1 MSSSELPPDDDDD
14 FDDDLDEGLSL
25 EKLSAAFAA
34 AMGGDEPYEVS
45 EEEAPAEPTAEEEES
60 SEEAVARVL
69 ATEEEPDDCELS
81 PRTIL
86 EAMLFVGSPDNSPL
100 SAEKG
105 AARMRGVGVD
115 EIADIVEELNQ
126 AYLEEGCPYEI
137 VSSGGGFRMS
147 LRDEFGRLREKFYG
161 KVREA
166 KLSQPAVDVLALV
179 AYNQNVTREEVD
191 QLRGK
196 PSGPLLNQ
204 LVRRELL
211 QLERSG
217 KGKEKKKTYSTTDRF
232 LEMFRLSSLED
243 LPQPL
248 GLDLED

>member
-1 MSSSELPPDDDDD
+1 MSSSELPPDDDD
-14 FDDDLDEGLSL
+14 FGDDLDEGLSL

-34 AMGGDEPYEVS
+34 AMGGDEPYES
-45 EEEAPAEPTAEEEES
+45 GEEEEPAETEEEDES

-105 AARMRGVGVD
+105 AARMRGVAVD
-115 EIADIVEELNQ
+115 EIADLVEELNQ
-126 AYLEEGCPYEI
+126 AYREEGCPYEI

-147 LRDEFGRLREKFYG
+147 LRDDFGRLREKFYG

-179 AYNQNVTREEVD
+179 AYNQNITREEVD
-191 QLRGK
+191 KMRGK

-211 QLERSG
+211 QLERTG
-217 KGKEKKKTYSTTDRF
+217 KGKEKQKTYSTTDRF
-232 LEMFRLSSLED
+232 LEMFRLTSLED
-243 LPQPL
+243 LPQPQ

>member
-1 MSSSELPPDDDDD
+1 MSSSESQPEDD
-14 FDDDLDEGLSL
+14 FGDDLDEGLSL

-34 AMGGDEPYEVS
+34 AMGGDEPFADAED
-45 EEEAPAEPTAEEEES
+45 AEPSPTEDAEAAPEE
-60 SEEAVARVL
+60 VIDRVL
-69 ATEEEPDDCELS
+69 ASEEEPDDCELS

-100 SAEKG
+100 SAERG

-115 EIADIVEELNQ
+115 EIADLVEELNQ

-137 VSSGGGFRMS
+137 VASGGGFRMT
-147 LRDEFGRLREKFYG
+147 LRDEFWRLREKFYG

-179 AYNQNVTREEVD
+179 AYNQNATREEID
-191 QLRGK
+191 KLRGK

-204 LVRRELL
+204 LVRRQLL
-211 QLERSG
+211 QLERAG
-217 KGKEKKKTYSTTDRF
+217 KGKEKRKTYSTTDRF
-232 LEMFRLSSLED
+232 LKMFRLSSLED
-243 LPQPL
+243 LPQPQ

>member
-1 MSSSELPPDDDDD
+1 MSSSELNHDDD
-14 FDDDLDEGLSL
+14 FGDDLDEGLSL

-34 AMGGDEPYEVS
+34 AMGGDEPYAVS
-45 EEEAPAEPTAEEEES
+45 TDEEETVEPSEAEES
-60 SEEAVARVL
+60 SEDAVARVL

-100 SAEKG
+100 SADRA
-105 AARMRGVGVD
+105 AARMRGVAID
-115 EIADIVEELNQ
+115 EIADLVEELNQ
-126 AYLEEGCPYEI
+126 AYREEGCPYEI
-137 VSSGGGFRMS
+137 VSSGGGFRMT
-147 LRDEFGRLREKFYG
+147 LREDLSRLREKFYG

-191 QLRGK
+191 KMRGK

-211 QLERSG
+211 QLQRTG
-217 KGKEKKKTYSTTDRF
+217 KGKEKQKTYSTTDRF
-232 LEMFRLSSLED
+232 LEMFRLSSLDD
-243 LPQPL
+243 LPQPQ

>member
-1 MSSSELPPDDDDD
+1 MSSSELPPDDDD
-14 FDDDLDEGLSL
+14 FGDDLDEGLSL

-34 AMGGDEPYEVS
+34 AMGGDEPYAVS
-45 EEEAPAEPTAEEEES
+45 EEEETSEPSEEEES
-60 SEEAVARVL
+60 SEEAVARAL
-69 ATEEEPDDCELS
+69 ATQEEPDDCELS

-100 SAEKG
+100 SADKA
-105 AARMRGVGVD
+105 AARMRGVAID
-115 EIADIVEELNQ
+115 EIADLVEELNQ
-126 AYLEEGCPYEI
+126 AYREEGCPYEI
-137 VSSGGGFRMS
+137 VSSGGGFRMT
-147 LRDEFGRLREKFYG
+147 LRDEFTRLREKFYG

-191 QLRGK
+191 KMRGK

-211 QLERSG
+211 QLQRTG
-217 KGKEKKKTYSTTDRF
+217 KGKEKEKTYSTTDRF

-243 LPQPL
+243 LPQPQ